1 MVLDSNEDYVS
12 SEIEKQRRKLKE
24 MSKLM
29 EQQHQL
35 LRLIVQVRRKLFK
48 ILINCITKNSQKM
61 EIKTEA
67 DDVDEGVSVKE
78 LRPLSAL
85 LSENPSRWNSPRI
98 RKKLRAASSFSKNMS

>member
-1 MVLDSNEDYVS
+1 
-12 SEIEKQRRKLKE
+12 
-24 MSKLM
+24 
-29 EQQHQL
+29 
-35 LRLIVQVRRKLFK
+35 
-48 ILINCITKNSQKM
+48 M